1 MDIQTLKYI
10 IAVGK
15 YGNFTTAAYQCSTSQ
30 SSLSKHIQN
39 AEMEIGGIKL
49 FNRASRPVETTMAGQ
64 EFIRYA
70 EHIVSSYDML
80 LQTMVKYNQ
89 KRKKEITI
97 GLIPAMGRLGLLP
110 LVSQFK
116 QQLPDGYHLKI
127 LDRPS
132 RELIDL
138 LKSELI
144 DAAVIV
150 IAPNQPFDIAVTYY
164 TLMKNELVLIVSSN
178 HILANSY
185 SVDLKTLSEETF
197 VVNDDKTGMHDISVT
212 AAESAGFEIQKMH
225 LCRSMDTMI
234 DLVSINAGVGII
246 SRKLAQSYAKTRND
260 FRIITLKD
268 KIFYTIGLAI
278 NNQQQMKFLTK
289 KFIKYAMEFKYE

>member
-1 MDIQTLKYI
+1 M
-10 IAVGK
+10 
-15 YGNFTTAAYQCSTSQ
+15 
-30 SSLSKHIQN
+30 
-39 AEMEIGGIKL
+39 
-49 FNRASRPVETTMAGQ
+49 
-64 EFIRYA
+64 
-70 EHIVSSYDML
+70 
-80 LQTMVKYNQ
+80 
-89 KRKKEITI
+89 
-97 GLIPAMGRLGLLP
+97 IPAMGRLGLLP